1 MLLICQGAVT
11 CCDHVFILLSVSN
24 TLRTAFYG
32 TSLPSRFVF
41 VCPAALHSFCTSP
54 YTSAWKRWSSRM
66 RLALSAACRHPKRS
80 EEMWRDVENKDERK
94 QTHYELQKR
103 TANSRESQRG
113 NENQTAPPCVFWMP
127 QLWHL
132 VVLKDKMIQNVC
144 LILSVESS
152 SAIIWWKLYE
162 IVIAFLFWMLI
173 AFFCSFLQL
182 LVEVWIHANLHID
195 QDISRQYV

>member
-80 EEMWRDVENKDERK
+80 EEMWRDVERCGEMW
-94 QTHYELQKR
+94 R
-103 TANSRESQRG
+103 TKTSESKHTMNSRNAR
-113 NENQTAPPCVFWMP
+113 QTPVSHSAEMKTR
-127 QLWHL
+127 QHL
-132 VVLKDKMIQNVC
+132 L
-144 LILSVESS
+144 
-152 SAIIWWKLYE
+152 
-162 IVIAFLFWMLI
+162 
-173 AFFCSFLQL
+173 AFFGCPSCGTWWSWKIKWYKMFASSCL
-182 LVEVWIHANLHID
+182 
-195 QDISRQYV
+195 

>member
-1 MLLICQGAVT
+1 MFSYCFPSPILYGRHSTAHLFPLVLSSFVQLHCIVFARLHTRQPGSVGLPECAWLCQQ
-11 CCDHVFILLSVSN
+11 
-24 TLRTAFYG
+24 
-32 TSLPSRFVF
+32 
-41 VCPAALHSFCTSP
+41 PADIRRDL
-54 YTSAWKRWSSRM
+54 KR
-66 RLALSAACRHPKRS
+66 CG
-80 EEMWRDVENKDERK
+80 EMWRDVENKDERK

-152 SAIIWWKLYE
+152 SAII
-162 IVIAFLFWMLI
+162 
-173 AFFCSFLQL
+173 
-182 LVEVWIHANLHID
+182 
-195 QDISRQYV
+195 